1 MYILAAPF
9 ALTLYF
15 CCYKQ
20 PTATVRR
27 EVKLMWGATILLIA
41 LKLCYGVACADEFDG
56 DWDDDEIAWQCD
68 ERYLSDAERDRIFR
82 ELQWTTLKS
91 VQKMEEAKAILKE
104 VKGSKGVTI
113 VIEAAIE
120 SCIVTLP
127 ITDLR
132 AKTITICLSIIA
144 KYISSGYTNFK
155 KCYECVVEA
164 KALALKAD
172 DLQDQLFY
180 DDGQGDDNEDEEV
193 NDLSMDA
200 RKLGPSGPR

>member
-1 MYILAAPF
+1 MYLLAAPF
-9 ALTLYF
+9 ALTLYL
-15 CCYKQ
+15 CCYRQ
-20 PTATVRR
+20 PTATIRR
-27 EVKLMWGATILLIA
+27 EVKLMWIATILLLA
-41 LKLCYGVACADEFDG
+41 LKLFYGVAMADEFDG
-56 DWDDDEIAWQCD
+56 DWDDDEIAWNCNK
-68 ERYLSDAERDRIFR
+68 RYLSDAERDRIFR

-91 VQKMEEAKAILKE
+91 IQKMEEAKTVLKE
-104 VKGSKGVTI
+104 VKGSKSVTI

-155 KCYECVVEA
+155 KCYECVIEA

-180 DDGQGDDNEDEEV
+180 DDGRDDDQDEEV
-193 NDLSMDA
+193 NDA
-200 RKLGPSGPR
+200 

>member
-1 MYILAAPF
+1 MYLIAAPF
-9 ALTLYF
+9 ALTLYL

-27 EVKLMWGATILLIA
+27 EVKLMWGATLLLIA
-41 LKLCYGVACADEFDG
+41 LKLCYGVAMADEFDG

-68 ERYLSDAERDRIFR
+68 NRYLSDAERDKIFR

-91 VQKMEEAKAILKE
+91 VQKMEEAKDCLKE
-104 VKGSKGVTI
+104 LKGHQAITVMIQQS
-113 VIEAAIE
+113 IE

-132 AKTITICLSIIA
+132 AKTITICLSLIA
-144 KYISSGYTNFK
+144 KYISNGYTNFK
-155 KCYECVVEA
+155 KCYECVIDA
-164 KALALKAD
+164 KSLALKAD

-180 DDGQGDDNEDEEV
+180 DGNGDSCPVHGEDC
-193 NDLSMDA
+193 
-200 RKLGPSGPR
+200 R